1 VATIAAPFWQ
11 SGWNGSYLF
20 LLRNFIAKD
29 FRVRYRNMSLGI
41 FWSLLNPLVMMGVMW
56 FVFTKIFANNT
67 IPNFPAFVLC
77 GMVPYNFFTIA
88 WVTGTT
94 SILDNTSLIK
104 RVAVPRLIIPIAT
117 VLGNVLHLFIQLGL
131 LLIVV
136 LIAGKLPNIYWLWLP
151 FIWSFFIIFVC
162 GLSMAFAALNIYIR
176 DIRYVVESTNVVL
189 FWLVP
194 IFYDFRQIAQQYR
207 EIYRFNPIAAM
218 VMASR
223 NILLD
228 GIAPPESLLINLV
241 GGSLVMLIVG
251 IFVFNRLQKRFY
263 NYL

>member
-1 VATIAAPFWQ
+1 MSSLAAYFWQ
-11 SGWNGSYLF
+11 GDWHGSYQF
-20 LLRNFIAKD
+20 LVRNLIAKD

-41 FWSLLNPLVMMGVMW
+41 FWSLLNPLVMMGVLW

-67 IPNFPAFVLC
+67 IKDFPAFVLC

-104 RVAVPRLIIPIAT
+104 RVAVPRAVIPIAT
-117 VLGNVLHLFIQLGL
+117 VLGNVVHLAIQIGL
-131 LLIVV
+131 LLTVV
-136 LIAGKLPNIYWLWLP
+136 LIAGKRPGPVWLWLI
-151 FIWSFFIIFVC
+151 FVWTFTIIFTC
-162 GLSMAFAALNIYIR
+162 GLSLIFAALNVYIR

-194 IFYDFRQIAQQYR
+194 IFYDTKIIAPQYR
-207 EIYRFNPIAAM
+207 EIYQYNPIAAL
-218 VMASR
+218 VLALR
-223 NILLD
+223 YILLD
-228 GIAPPESLLINLV
+228 GVPPPFTLIYKLV
-241 GGSLVMLIVG
+241 LCSVGTLVVG
-251 IFVFNRLQKRFY
+251 LFVFRRLQTRFY

>member
-104 RVAVPRLIIPIAT
+104 RVAVPRVIIPIAT
-117 VLGNVLHLFIQLGL
+117 ILGNVLHLLIQLGL

-136 LIAGKLPNIYWLWLP
+136 LLADKKPNIYWLWLP
-151 FIWSFFIIFVC
+151 FIWSFFIVFVC
-162 GLSMAFAALNIYIR
+162 GLSLVFAALNIYIR

-194 IFYDFRQIAQQYR
+194 ILYDFKQIAPQYR
-207 EIYRFNPIAAM
+207 EIYRFNPVAAL
-218 VMASR
+218 VMALR

-228 GIAPPESLLINLV
+228 GTSPASSLLVNLV
-241 GGSLVMLIVG
+241 GASLIMLLVG
-251 IFVFNRLQKRFY
+251 LFVFNRLQKRFY